1 MKDYKLQMFA
11 DEEAE
16 GTEQTEQ
23 PEVKTYSQEEVDALF
38 NSYKEEQ
45 AKIFDE
51 KWDKKFAK
59 YKEDEQKKINEAEKL
74 ATMTTEERMA
84 AKADE
89 LQQRVNELEA
99 RENIAKMGA
108 IARQLCSEAGITPS
122 DAILSVLVSDD
133 AEKTKGAVEGY
144 IAAYKED
151 VQTGVQNALKGAP
164 PKTGG
169 TNTLTKEDILKV
181 ENREERQRLINENL
195 ALFQ

>member
-16 GTEQTEQ
+16 GTAQKEQT
-23 PEVKTYSQEEVDALF
+23 EVKTYSQEEVDALF

-74 ATMTTEERMA
+74 ATMTAEERMA

-108 IARQLCSEAGITPS
+108 IARQLCSEAGISPS
-122 DAILSVLVSDD
+122 YAILSVLVSDD